1 MINESQR
8 IIVER
13 AKTPAA
19 VIAGPGTGKTYTI
32 VKKVI
37 SLIQNQGLSP
47 NRILITTFTKK
58 AASELQTRIIS
69 EFNRE
74 GIKTELKDMM
84 IGNFHSL
91 ALDFLEKYPSLD
103 RPFLDSKVIDQVM
116 EGYLIEKNLTLYK
129 NIKNYEKYIT
139 YNHAREIKA
148 IYEEIT
154 NKLMDVDILLN
165 SENPREVFAGE
176 IFLAHEKLL
185 RKNNLINFQM
195 ILRDFY
201 KLLKD
206 SVRGEKIRNGIDFV
220 IVDEY
225 QDTNYIQQEIAFNL
239 VRDKEIMVFGDDD
252 QALYSFRGADPR
264 NLTDFSK
271 KFFKAKGIKAFFYKL
286 DINYRS
292 NQAIIDKSLKWLDN
306 EDYGLTKKTLRS
318 NDKKKNL
325 NTIVRAR
332 AFEFKNISNIIRLLA
347 QDINLGQI
355 AFLFPSLNHAY
366 VMKLQSHFENEGIR
380 VLNKKSSQFFK
391 RDEVRGFI
399 YILMKLAEVK
409 TSYEDSSTIY
419 GAFAKNKAKY
429 KNYLY
434 YLGKDEFLENDTE
447 IQNFIKNEAWL
458 NLPITDLIYKAM
470 GLEYFRKFL
479 IRDEEDLDGARILGN
494 ISTMI
499 GLAKDFD
506 EIFKNNSLKKH
517 YQEFINPYLE
527 YLFVSKAIEEYTNI
541 SSHKDALNFM
551 TIHQAKGLEF
561 EVVFISGLY
570 DSPKPAK
577 SGFLADFNPEDFSY
591 VKDFYRKYYTGFTR
605 AKNLLVLL
613 DNSEDYKISKF
624 SESFPRSSAL
634 KSLDFTR
641 SEEKK
646 EKPILAYTTDIEVF
660 KTCSLKYRFVRKL
673 DFRALKTKAVS
684 FGTNTHKLAEYY
696 SLEPSDRENLK
707 KFIEKNQEY
716 KNPLENFIKREFDIK
731 TVETNYKLDRNFY
744 ILQGKV
750 DLSLADGSIIDIKT
764 GKYNEDILSTYK
776 DQLMTYRW
784 LILGNHH
791 KLNRM
796 YLYFIEEDKLIEI
809 APTDFDI
816 NEIDKIA
823 RMIDR
828 NIGYRRTDDLDSC
841 KFCQM
846 KYFCKRNWK
855 KSTM

>member
-8 IIVER
+8 IIIEK
-13 AKTPAA
+13 AQTPAA

-37 SLIQNQGLSP
+37 SLIKNQGLSP

-103 RPFLDSKVIDQVM
+103 RPFLDAKVIDQVV
-116 EGYLIEKNLTLYK
+116 EGYLIEKNLDLYK
-129 NIKNYEKYIT
+129 NIEDYEKYIT
-139 YNHAREIKA
+139 YNHAWEIKG

-154 NKLMDVDILLN
+154 NKLMDVEGLLK
-165 SENPREVFAGE
+165 SENPREVFAGK
-176 IFLAHEKLL
+176 IFLTHEKLL
-185 RKNNLINFQM
+185 REKNLINFQM

-201 KLLKD
+201 LLLKD
-206 SVRGEKIRNGIDFV
+206 PLRGGEIRNGVDFV

-225 QDTNYIQQEIAFNL
+225 QDTNYIQQEIAFSL
-239 VRDKEIMVFGDDD
+239 VKDKEIMVFGDDD
-252 QALYSFRGADPR
+252 QSLYSFRGADPR
-264 NLTDFSK
+264 NLTDFSE
-271 KFFKAKGIKAFFYKL
+271 KFFKAKGFKAFTYKL

-306 EDYGLTKKTLRS
+306 KDYGQYNKKTLRS
-318 NDKKKNL
+318 NDKEINP

-332 AFEFKNISNIIRLLA
+332 ANELKNLATIIRILK

-366 VMKLQSHFENEGIR
+366 VSKLQSYFEKAGIR

-391 RDEVRGFI
+391 RDEIRGFI
-399 YILMKLAEVK
+399 YLIMKIGEIK
-409 TSYEDSSTIY
+409 TIYEDPSTIY
-419 GAFAKNKAKY
+419 GGFAKNKAKY
-429 KNYLY
+429 KNYLH
-434 YLGKDEFLENDTE
+434 YLGKDEALKADGE
-447 IQNFIKNEAWL
+447 IQNFIEAEKES
-458 NLPITDLIYKAM
+458 NLSITDLFYKAM

-479 IRDEEDLDGARILGN
+479 IMDEEDLDGARILGN

-499 GLAKDFD
+499 NLAKDFD
-506 EIFKNNSLKKH
+506 EIFNDKNSKIH
-517 YQEFINPYLE
+517 YQEFISSYLE
-527 YLFVSKAIEEYTNI
+527 YLFVSRAIEEYANI
-541 SSHKDALNFM
+541 DSHKDAVNFM

-570 DSPKPAK
+570 DSPKPSK
-577 SGFLADFNPEDFSY
+577 PGFLADFDPNDFSY

-613 DNSEDYKISKF
+613 DNSEDYKLSKF
-624 SESFPRSSAL
+624 SESFPRSSAI
-634 KSLDFTR
+634 KSLDFERT
-641 SEEKK
+641 EEKK
-646 EKPILAYTTDIEVF
+646 EKKILAYTTDIEVF
-660 KTCSLKYRFVRKL
+660 RTCSLKYRFIRKL
-673 DFRALKTKAVS
+673 DFKSPSTRALS

-696 SLEPSDRENLK
+696 SLMPNDRENLM
-707 KFIEKNQEY
+707 KFLEKNPQY
-716 KNPLENFIKREFDIK
+716 KNPLENFIRRDFEI
-731 TVETNYKLDRNFY
+731 TGVEINYKLDRNFY

-750 DLSLADGSIIDIKT
+750 DLSLSDGSIVDIKT
-764 GKYNEDILSTYK
+764 GKYNEDLIPAYK
-776 DQLMTYRW
+776 GQLMTYRW

-791 KLNRM
+791 PLNKM
-796 YLYFIEEDKLIEI
+796 YLYFIEEDRLIEI
-809 APTDFDI
+809 EPTDFDI
-816 NEIDKIA
+816 NEIDKVA

-828 NIGYRRTDDLDSC
+828 NIGYRRTDDIEAC
-841 KFCQM
+841 KYCQM
-846 KYFCKRNWK
+846 KYFCKRN
-855 KSTM
+855 

>member
-8 IIVER
+8 IIIEK

-37 SLIQNQGLSP
+37 SLIKNQGLSP

-116 EGYLIEKNLTLYK
+116 EGYLIEKNLALYK
-129 NIKNYEKYIT
+129 NIKNYKKYIT

-154 NKLMDVDILLN
+154 NKLMDVDRLLT

-185 RKNNLINFQM
+185 QSNNLINFQM

-206 SVRGEKIRNGIDFV
+206 PVRGEKIRNGIDFV

-264 NLTDFSK
+264 NLTDFSE
-271 KFFKAKGIKAFFYKL
+271 KFFKEKGIKAFSYKL

-434 YLGKDEFLENDTE
+434 YLGKDEFLEEDSE
-447 IQNFIKNEAWL
+447 IQTFIKNEAGI

-479 IRDEEDLDGARILGN
+479 IMDEEDLDGARILGN
-494 ISTMI
+494 ISTMV

-506 EIFKNNSLKKH
+506 EIFKNNNLKKH
-517 YQEFINPYLE
+517 YQEFINSYLE
-527 YLFVSKAIEEYTNI
+527 YLFVSKAIEEYKNLD
-541 SSHKDALNFM
+541 SHKDALNFM

-577 SGFLADFNPEDFSY
+577 PGFLEGFDQEDFSY

-673 DFRALKTKAVS
+673 DFRALKTKALS

-696 SLEPSDRENLK
+696 SLEPNDREGLK

-716 KNPLENFIKREFDIK
+716 KIPLENFIKREFDIK
-731 TVETNYKLDRNFY
+731 TVEINYKLDRNFY

-776 DQLMTYRW
+776 GQLMTYRW

-791 KLNRM
+791 KLNKM

-828 NIGYRRTDDLDSC
+828 NIGYRRTDNLDSC

-846 KYFCKRNWK
+846 KYFCKRN
-855 KSTM
+855 

>member
-8 IIVER
+8 IIIEKAR
-13 AKTPAA
+13 TPAA

-37 SLIQNQGLSP
+37 SLIKNDGLSP
-47 NRILITTFTKK
+47 NRILLTTFTKK

-69 EFNRE
+69 EFKAE

-103 RPFLDSKVIDQVM
+103 RPFLDTKVIDQVV
-116 EGYLIEKNLTLYK
+116 EGYLIEKNLALYK
-129 NIKNYEKYIT
+129 NIEDYQKYIT
-139 YNHAREIKA
+139 YNHTWAIKG

-154 NKLMDVDILLN
+154 NKLMDVDGLLK
-165 SENPREVFAGE
+165 SENPREVFAGK
-176 IFLAHEKLL
+176 IFKTHERVLKE
-185 RKNNLINFQM
+185 NNLINFQM

-201 KLLKD
+201 LLLRD
-206 SVRGEKIRNGIDFV
+206 PMRGEEIRNSIDFV

-239 VRDKEIMVFGDDD
+239 VKDKEIMVFGDDD
-252 QALYSFRGADPR
+252 QSLYSFRGADPR
-264 NLTDFSK
+264 NLTDFSE
-271 KFFKAKGIKAFFYKL
+271 KFFNDKGYKAYTYKL

-292 NQAIIDKSLKWLDN
+292 NQAIIEKSLKWLDN
-306 EDYGLTKKTLRS
+306 KDYGGGNKKTLRS
-318 NDKKKNL
+318 IDKEKNP

-332 AFEFKNISNIIRLLA
+332 SGELKNLATIIRILK

-366 VMKLQSHFENEGIR
+366 VSKLQAYFEKAGIR
-380 VLNKKSSQFFK
+380 VLNKKSSEFFR
-391 RDEVRGFI
+391 RDEIRGFI
-399 YILMKLAEVK
+399 YLIMNLAEIK
-409 TSYEDSSTIY
+409 TFYEDPSTIY
-419 GAFAKNKAKY
+419 GAFSKNKAKY

-434 YLGKDEFLENDTE
+434 YLTRDDIFKEDME
-447 IQNFIKNEAWL
+447 IQNFIVREKGG
-458 NLPITDLIYKAM
+458 NLPLTSLIYKAM

-479 IRDEEDLDGARILGN
+479 IMDEEDLDGARVLGN

-499 GLAKDFD
+499 NLAKDFD
-506 EIFKNNSLKKH
+506 EIFKNENPKDH
-517 YQEFINPYLE
+517 YEEFISSYLE
-527 YLFVSKAIEEYTNI
+527 YLFVSRSIEEYASI
-541 SSHKDALNFM
+541 DSHKDAVNFM

-577 SGFLADFNPEDFSY
+577 PGFLEKPDLNDFSY

-613 DNSEDYKISKF
+613 DNSEDYKLRKF
-624 SESFPRSSAL
+624 SESFPRSSEI
-634 KSLDFTR
+634 KSLDFER

-646 EKPILAYTTDIEVF
+646 EKKVLAYTTDIEVF

-673 DFRALKTKAVS
+673 DFRSLNTRALS

-696 SLEPSDRENLK
+696 SLMPNDRENLM
-707 KFIEKNQEY
+707 KFLEKNPRYQE
-716 KNPLENFIKREFDIK
+716 PIENFIKRDFKI
-731 TVETNYKLDRNFY
+731 TGVETNYKLDRNFY

-750 DLSLADGSIIDIKT
+750 DISLEDGSILDIKT
-764 GKYNEDILSTYK
+764 GSYNEDFISAYK
-776 DQLMTYRW
+776 GQLMTYRH

-791 KLNRM
+791 PLNKM
-796 YLYFIEEDKLIEI
+796 YLYFIEEDRLIEI
-809 APTDFDI
+809 EVTDFDI

-828 NIGYRRTDDLDSC
+828 NIGYRRTDNLEAC

-846 KYFCKRNWK
+846 KYFCKRN
-855 KSTM
+855 

>member
-8 IIVER
+8 IIVDK

-37 SLIQNQGLSP
+37 SLIKNEGIKP
-47 NRILITTFTKK
+47 NRILLTTFTKK
-58 AASELQTRIIS
+58 AANELQTRIIS
-69 EFNRE
+69 EFKTE

-103 RPFLDSKVIDQVM
+103 RPFLDAKVIDQVL
-116 EGYLIEKNLTLYK
+116 EGYLIEKNLSIYK
-129 NIKNYEKYIT
+129 NIENYEKFIT
-139 YNHAREIKA
+139 YNHAKAIKG

-154 NKLMDVDILLN
+154 NKLMDVERLLK
-165 SENPREVFAGE
+165 SGNPREVFAGK
-176 IFLAHEKLL
+176 IFKTHERLL
-185 RKNNLINFQM
+185 KDNNLINFQM

-201 KLLKD
+201 LLLKD
-206 SVRGEKIRNGIDFV
+206 PVRGEEIRKNIDFV

-252 QALYSFRGADPR
+252 QSLYSFRGADPR
-264 NLTDFSK
+264 NLTEFSDN
-271 KFFKAKGIKAFFYKL
+271 FFKKKGHKAYTYRL

-292 NQAIIDKSLKWLDN
+292 NQEIIEKSLKWLDN
-306 EDYGLTKKTLRS
+306 KDYGRENKKTLRS
-318 NDKKKNL
+318 IDKEKNP

-332 AFEFKNISNIIRLLA
+332 ANELKNLVTIIRILK

-366 VMKLQSHFENEGIR
+366 VSKLQAYFEKAGIR
-380 VLNKKSSQFFK
+380 VLNKKSCEFFR
-391 RDEVRGFI
+391 RDEIRGLI
-399 YILMKLAEVK
+399 YLIMKLAEIK
-409 TSYEDSSTIY
+409 TSYEDPSSIY
-419 GAFAKNKAKY
+419 GSVAKAKARY
-429 KNYLY
+429 ENYLF
-434 YLGKDEFLENDTE
+434 YLAKDEKFKEDKE
-447 IQNFIKNEAWL
+447 IQSFIANEKE
-458 NLPITDLIYKAM
+458 NIIPITNLIYKAM

-479 IRDEEDLDGARILGN
+479 IMDEEDLDGARVLGN

-499 GLAKDFD
+499 NLAKDFD
-506 EIFKNNSLKKH
+506 EIFKNENLLDH
-517 YQEFINPYLE
+517 YKEFISSYLE
-527 YLFVSKAIEEYTNI
+527 YLFISRSIEEYANI
-541 SSHKDALNFM
+541 DSHKDAVNFM

-570 DSPKPAK
+570 DSPKPARP
-577 SGFLADFNPEDFSY
+577 GFLEKYDPNDFSY

-613 DNSEDYKISKF
+613 DNSEDYKLNEF
-624 SESFPRSSAL
+624 SESFPRTSLL
-634 KSLDFTR
+634 KSLAFER
-641 SEEKK
+641 AEEKK
-646 EKPILAYTTDIEVF
+646 EKKVLAYTTDIEVF

-673 DFRALKTKAVS
+673 DFREPKTRALS

-696 SLEPSDRENLK
+696 SLMPNDRENLID
-707 KFIEKNQEY
+707 FLEKNPAY
-716 KNPLENFIKREFDIK
+716 KNPIENFIKRDFEI
-731 TVETNYKLDRNFY
+731 TGVEINYKLDRNFY

-750 DLSLADGSIIDIKT
+750 DLSLADGSILDIKT
-764 GKYNEDILSTYK
+764 GKFNEDMLDAYK
-776 DQLMTYRW
+776 GQLMTYRW
-784 LILGNHH
+784 LILGNYHP
-791 KLNRM
+791 LNKM
-796 YLYFIEEDKLIEI
+796 YLYFIEEDRLIEI
-809 APTDFDI
+809 DPTDFDI

-828 NIGYRRTDDLDSC
+828 NIGYRRTDHVEAC

-846 KYFCKRNWK
+846 KYFCKRN
-855 KSTM
+855 

>member
-37 SLIQNQGLSP
+37 SLIKNESLSP

-58 AASELQTRIIS
+58 AARELQTRIIS
-69 EFNRE
+69 EFNRQ

-103 RPFLDSKVIDQVM
+103 RPFLDAKVIDQVV
-116 EGYLIEKNLTLYK
+116 EGYLIEENLESYK
-129 NIKNYEKYIT
+129 SIEGYEKYIT
-139 YNHAREIKA
+139 YNHAKEIKG

-154 NKLMDVDILLN
+154 NKLLDVEALLA
-165 SENPREVFAGE
+165 SDDPREVFAGK
-176 IFLAHEKLL
+176 IFTSHEKLL
-185 RKNNLINFQM
+185 KEKNLINFQM

-201 KLLKD
+201 KVLKD
-206 SVRGEKIRNGIDFV
+206 PVLGEEIRSGIDFV

-252 QALYSFRGADPR
+252 QSLYSFRGADPR
-264 NLTDFSK
+264 NLTEFSD
-271 KFFKAKGIKAFFYKL
+271 KFFKAKGHKAFTYKL

-292 NQAIIDKSLKWLDN
+292 NQVIIDKSLKWLDN
-306 EDYGLTKKTLRS
+306 KDYGVTKKSLRS
-318 NDKKKNL
+318 VDRDKNP

-332 AFEFKNISNIIRLLA
+332 AYEYKNLTTILRILK

-366 VMKLQSHFENEGIR
+366 VSKLQSCFEKAGIR

-391 RDEVRGFI
+391 RDEIRGFI
-399 YILMKLAEVK
+399 YLIMKIGEIK
-409 TSYEDSSTIY
+409 TYYEDPSTIY
-419 GAFAKNKAKY
+419 GTFGKNKAKY

-434 YLGKDEFLENDTE
+434 YLDKDETLKEDLDL
-447 IQNFIKNEAWL
+447 QKFIEDEKESPL
-458 NLPITDLIYKAM
+458 LITNLLYKAM
-470 GLEYFRKFL
+470 GLDYFRKFL
-479 IRDEEDLDGARILGN
+479 IMDEKDLDGARVLGN
-494 ISTMI
+494 ISTI
-499 GLAKDFD
+499 INLAKDFD
-506 EIFKNNSLKKH
+506 EIFINKNLKDHYKDFVNS
-517 YQEFINPYLE
+517 YLQ
-527 YLFVSKAIEEYTNI
+527 YLFVSRSIEEYANI
-541 SSHKDALNFM
+541 DSHKDAVNFM

-570 DSPKPAK
+570 DSPKPSK
-577 SGFLADFNPEDFSY
+577 PKFLEKRDPNDFSY

-613 DNSEDYKISKF
+613 DNSEDYKLNNF
-624 SESFPRSSAL
+624 SESFPRSSAI
-634 KSLDFTR
+634 KSLAFARD
-641 SEEKK
+641 EEKK
-646 EKPILAYTTDIEVF
+646 EKLTLAYTTDIEVF
-660 KTCSLKYRFVRKL
+660 KTCSLKYRFMRKL
-673 DFRALKTKAVS
+673 DFKTLKTPALS
-684 FGTNTHKLAEYY
+684 FGTNTHKLSEYI
-696 SLEPSDRENLK
+696 SLRPDDIGSLK
-707 KFIEKNQEY
+707 EFLEKNPAY
-716 KNPLENFIKREFDIK
+716 KKPLENFINRDFQIK
-731 TVETNYKLDRNFY
+731 GIETNYKLDRNFY

-750 DLSLADGSIIDIKT
+750 DLSLADGSIVDIKT
-764 GKYNEDILSTYK
+764 GSYNKELIEGYK
-776 DQLMTYRW
+776 GQLMTYRQ
-784 LILGNHH
+784 LILGNKHE
-791 KLNRM
+791 LNKM
-796 YLYFIEEDKLIEI
+796 FLYFIEEDRLIEI
-809 APTDFDI
+809 SPTDFDI

-828 NIGYRRTDDLDSC
+828 NIGYRRTDDTRAC
-841 KFCQM
+841 KYCQM
-846 KYFCKRNWK
+846 RYFCKRN
-855 KSTM
+855 

>member
-8 IIVER
+8 IIVDK

-37 SLIQNQGLSP
+37 SLIKNEGISP
-47 NRILITTFTKK
+47 NRILLTTFTKK
-58 AASELQTRIIS
+58 AANELQTRIIS
-69 EFNRE
+69 EFKNE

-103 RPFLDSKVIDQVM
+103 RPFLDTKVIDQVL
-116 EGYLIEKNLTLYK
+116 EGYLIEKNLDLYK
-129 NIKNYEKYIT
+129 NIENYEKFIT
-139 YNHAREIKA
+139 YNHAKAIKG

-154 NKLMDVDILLN
+154 NKLMDVKRLLK
-165 SENPREVFAGE
+165 SENPREVFAGK
-176 IFLAHEKLL
+176 IFKTHENLL
-185 RKNNLINFQM
+185 REKNLINFQM

-201 KLLKD
+201 LLLRD
-206 SVRGEKIRNGIDFV
+206 PVRGEEIRKNIDFV

-252 QALYSFRGADPR
+252 QSLYSFRGADPR
-264 NLTDFSK
+264 NLTEFSDN
-271 KFFKAKGIKAFFYKL
+271 FFKKKGHKAYTYKL

-292 NQAIIDKSLKWLDN
+292 NQEIIEKSLKWLDN
-306 EDYGLTKKTLRS
+306 KDYGRENKKTLRS
-318 NDKKKNL
+318 IDKEKNP

-332 AFEFKNISNIIRLLA
+332 ANELKNLATIIRILK
-347 QDINLGQI
+347 QEINLGQI

-366 VMKLQSHFENEGIR
+366 VTKLQAYFEKAGIR
-380 VLNKKSSQFFK
+380 VLNKKSPEFFR
-391 RDEVRGFI
+391 RDEIRGLI
-399 YILMKLAEVK
+399 YLIMKLAGIK
-409 TSYEDSSTIY
+409 TFYEDPSTIY
-419 GAFAKNKAKY
+419 GSFAKAKARY
-429 KNYLY
+429 KNYLF
-434 YLGKDEFLENDTE
+434 YLAKDEKFKEDEE
-447 IQNFIKNEAWL
+447 IQSFIANEEE
-458 NLPITDLIYKAM
+458 NIIPIINLIYKAM

-479 IRDEEDLDGARILGN
+479 IMDEEDLDGARVLGN

-499 GLAKDFD
+499 NLAKDFD
-506 EIFKNNSLKKH
+506 EIFKNENLLDH
-517 YQEFINPYLE
+517 YKEFISSYLE
-527 YLFVSKAIEEYTNI
+527 YLFVSRSIEEYANI
-541 SSHKDALNFM
+541 DSHKDAVNFM

-570 DSPKPAK
+570 DSPKPVK
-577 SGFLADFNPEDFSY
+577 PGFLEKYNPNDFSY

-613 DNSEDYKISKF
+613 DNSEDYKLNEF
-624 SESFPRSSAL
+624 SESFPRTSL
-634 KSLDFTR
+634 IKSLAFER
-641 SEEKK
+641 AEEKK
-646 EKPILAYTTDIEVF
+646 EKKVLAYTTDIEVF
-660 KTCSLKYRFVRKL
+660 RTCSLKYRFVRKL
-673 DFRALKTKAVS
+673 DFREPKTRALS

-696 SLEPSDRENLK
+696 SLMPNDRENLMN
-707 KFIEKNQEY
+707 FLEKNPVY
-716 KNPLENFIKREFDIK
+716 KNPIENFIKRDFEI
-731 TVETNYKLDRNFY
+731 TGVETNYKLDRNFY

-750 DLSLADGSIIDIKT
+750 DISLADGSILDIKT
-764 GKYNEDILSTYK
+764 GKFNEDMLDAYK
-776 DQLMTYRW
+776 GQLMTYRW

-791 KLNRM
+791 PLNKM
-796 YLYFIEEDKLIEI
+796 YLYFIEEDRLIEI
-809 APTDFDI
+809 EPTDFDI

-828 NIGYRRTDDLDSC
+828 NIGYRRTDHVKDC

-846 KYFCKRNWK
+846 KYFCKRN
-855 KSTM
+855 

>member
-8 IIVER
+8 IIIEK
-13 AKTPAA
+13 AQTPAA

-37 SLIQNQGLSP
+37 SLIKNQGLSP

-69 EFNRE
+69 EFNSE
-74 GIKTELKDMM
+74 GIRTELKDMM

-103 RPFLDSKVIDQVM
+103 RPFLDAKVIDQVV
-116 EGYLIEKNLTLYK
+116 EGYLIEKNLDLYK
-129 NIKNYEKYIT
+129 NIENYEKYIT
-139 YNHAREIKA
+139 YNHSKEIKG

-154 NKLMDVDILLN
+154 NKLIDVEGLLK
-165 SENPREVFAGE
+165 SENPREVFAGK
-176 IFLAHEKLL
+176 IFLTHEKLL
-185 RKNNLINFQM
+185 RGKNLINFQM

-201 KLLKD
+201 LLLKD
-206 SVRGEKIRNGIDFV
+206 PLRGEKIRNSIDFV

-225 QDTNYIQQEIAFNL
+225 QDTNHIQQEIAFSL
-239 VRDKEIMVFGDDD
+239 VKDKEIMVFGDDD
-252 QALYSFRGADPR
+252 QSLYSFRGADPR
-264 NLTDFSK
+264 NLTDFSEK
-271 KFFKAKGIKAFFYKL
+271 IYKAKGYKAYTYKL

-306 EDYGLTKKTLRS
+306 KDYGRENKKALRS
-318 NDKKKNL
+318 NDKEINP

-332 AFEFKNISNIIRLLA
+332 AGELKNLATIIRILK

-366 VMKLQSHFENEGIR
+366 VSRLQTYFEKAGIR

-391 RDEVRGFI
+391 RDEIRGFI
-399 YILMKLAEVK
+399 YLIMKIGQIK
-409 TSYEDSSTIY
+409 TAYEDPSTIY
-419 GAFAKNKAKY
+419 GGFAKNKAKY
-429 KNYLY
+429 KNYLH
-434 YLGKDEFLENDTE
+434 YLRKDENLKANGE
-447 IQNFIKNEAWL
+447 IQNFIEAEKES
-458 NLPITDLIYKAM
+458 NLSITNLFYKAM

-479 IRDEEDLDGARILGN
+479 IMDEEDLDGARILGN

-506 EIFKNNSLKKH
+506 EIFPESNPKSH
-517 YQEFINPYLE
+517 YQDFINSYLE
-527 YLFVSKAIEEYTNI
+527 YLFVSRAMEEYANI
-541 SSHKDALNFM
+541 DSHKDAVNFM

-561 EVVFISGLY
+561 EAVFISGLY
-570 DSPKPAK
+570 DSPKPSK
-577 SGFLADFNPEDFSY
+577 PGFLADFDPNDFSY

-613 DNSEDYKISKF
+613 DNSEDYKLNKF
-624 SESFPRSSAL
+624 SESFPRSSAI
-634 KSLDFTR
+634 KSLDFER

-646 EKPILAYTTDIEVF
+646 EKKVLAYTTDIEVF
-660 KTCSLKYRFVRKL
+660 RTCSLKYRFVRKL
-673 DFRALKTKAVS
+673 DFKAPSTRALS

-696 SLEPSDRENLK
+696 SLMPQDRENLM
-707 KFIEKNQEY
+707 KFLEKNPEY
-716 KNPLENFIKREFDIK
+716 KKSLENFIKRDFEI
-731 TVETNYKLDRNFY
+731 TGVETNYKLDRNFY

-750 DLSLADGSIIDIKT
+750 DLSLSDGSIVDIKT
-764 GKYNEDILSTYK
+764 GSYNEDLIPAYK
-776 DQLMTYRW
+776 GQLMTYRW

-791 KLNRM
+791 PLKKM
-796 YLYFIEEDKLIEI
+796 YLYFIEEDRLIEI
-809 APTDFDI
+809 EPTDFDI

-828 NIGYRRTDDLDSC
+828 NIGYRRTDDIEAC
-841 KFCQM
+841 KYCQM
-846 KYFCKRNWK
+846 KYFCKRN
-855 KSTM
+855 

>member
-8 IIVER
+8 IIIEKAR
-13 AKTPAA
+13 TPAA

-37 SLIQNQGLSP
+37 SLIKNEGISP
-47 NRILITTFTKK
+47 NRILLTTFTKK

-69 EFNRE
+69 EFKAE

-103 RPFLDSKVIDQVM
+103 RPFLDSKVIDQVL
-116 EGYLIEKNLTLYK
+116 EGYLIEKNLARYK
-129 NIKNYEKYIT
+129 NIEDYEKYIT
-139 YNHAREIKA
+139 YNHSWAIKG

-154 NKLMDVDILLN
+154 NKLMDVDGLLK
-165 SENPREVFAGE
+165 SENPREVFAGK
-176 IFLAHEKLL
+176 IFKTHERLL
-185 RKNNLINFQM
+185 KENNLINFQM

-201 KLLKD
+201 LLLKD
-206 SVRGEKIRNGIDFV
+206 PLRGEEIRKGIDFV

-252 QALYSFRGADPR
+252 QSLYSFRGADPR
-264 NLTDFSK
+264 NLTEFSDN
-271 KFFKAKGIKAFFYKL
+271 FFKKKGHKAYTYKL

-292 NQAIIDKSLKWLDN
+292 NQAIIEKSLKWLDN
-306 EDYGLTKKTLRS
+306 KDYAGENKKTLRAV
-318 NDKKKNL
+318 DKEKNP

-332 AFEFKNISNIIRLLA
+332 ANELQNLATIIRILK

-366 VMKLQSHFENEGIR
+366 VSKLQAYFEKAGIR
-380 VLNKKSSQFFK
+380 VLNKKSSEFFR
-391 RDEVRGFI
+391 RDEIRGFI
-399 YILMKLAEVK
+399 YLIMNLAEIK
-409 TSYEDSSTIY
+409 TFYEDPSTIY

-434 YLGKDEFLENDTE
+434 YLTRDEIFKEDKE
-447 IQNFIKNEAWL
+447 IQNFIASEREN
-458 NLPITDLIYKAM
+458 NLPLTSLFYKAV

-479 IRDEEDLDGARILGN
+479 IMDEEDLDGARVLGN

-499 GLAKDFD
+499 NLAKDFD
-506 EIFKNNSLKKH
+506 EIFKNENPKDH
-517 YQEFINPYLE
+517 YKEFINSYLE
-527 YLFVSKAIEEYTNI
+527 YLFVSRAIEEYANI
-541 SSHKDALNFM
+541 DSHKDAVNFM

-577 SGFLADFNPEDFSY
+577 PGFLEKPDPNDFSY

-613 DNSEDYKISKF
+613 DNSEDYKLSKF
-624 SESFPRSSAL
+624 SESFPRTSLL
-634 KSLDFTR
+634 KSLAFER

-646 EKPILAYTTDIEVF
+646 EKKVLAYTTDIEVF

-673 DFRALKTKAVS
+673 NFRSLNTRALS

-696 SLEPSDRENLK
+696 ALLPKDKEKLLDFL
-707 KFIEKNQEY
+707 EKNPKY
-716 KNPLENFIKREFDIK
+716 KEPIENFTKRDFKI
-731 TVETNYKLDRNFY
+731 TGVETNYKLDRNFY

-750 DLSLADGSIIDIKT
+750 DISLEDGSILDIKT
-764 GKYNEDILSTYK
+764 GSYNEDFISAYK
-776 DQLMTYRW
+776 GQLMTYRH

-791 KLNRM
+791 PLNKM
-796 YLYFIEEDKLIEI
+796 YLYFIEEDRLIEI
-809 APTDFDI
+809 EVTDFDI

-828 NIGYRRTDDLDSC
+828 NIGYRRTDNLQAC

-846 KYFCKRNWK
+846 KYFCKRN
-855 KSTM
+855 

>member
-8 IIVER
+8 IIIEK
-13 AKTPAA
+13 AQTPAA

-37 SLIQNQGLSP
+37 SLIKNQGLSP

-103 RPFLDSKVIDQVM
+103 RPFLDAKVIDQVV
-116 EGYLIEKNLTLYK
+116 EGYLIEENLDLYK
-129 NIKNYEKYIT
+129 KIDNYEKYIT
-139 YNHAREIKA
+139 YNHAWEIKG

-154 NKLMDVDILLN
+154 NKLMDVEGLLK
-165 SENPREVFAGE
+165 SENPREVFAGQ
-176 IFLAHEKLL
+176 IFLTHEKLL
-185 RKNNLINFQM
+185 RSKILINFQM

-201 KLLKD
+201 LLLKD
-206 SVRGEKIRNGIDFV
+206 PVRGDKIRNGIDFV

-239 VRDKEIMVFGDDD
+239 VKDKEIMVFGDDD
-252 QALYSFRGADPR
+252 QSLYSFRGADPR
-264 NLTDFSK
+264 NLTDFSE
-271 KFFKAKGIKAFFYKL
+271 KFFKAKGYRAFTYKL

-306 EDYGLTKKTLRS
+306 KDYGSENKKNLRS
-318 NDKKKNL
+318 NDKEINP

-332 AFEFKNISNIIRLLA
+332 AGELKNLATIIRILK

-366 VMKLQSHFENEGIR
+366 VSKLQSYFEKVGIR

-391 RDEVRGFI
+391 RDEIRGFI
-399 YILMKLAEVK
+399 YLIMKIGQIK
-409 TSYEDSSTIY
+409 TIYEDPSTIY
-419 GAFAKNKAKY
+419 GGFAKNKAKY
-429 KNYLY
+429 KNYLH
-434 YLGKDEFLENDTE
+434 YLGKDESLKADVE
-447 IQNFIKNEAWL
+447 IQNFIEAEKESDL
-458 NLPITDLIYKAM
+458 SITNLFYKAM

-479 IRDEEDLDGARILGN
+479 IMDEEDLDGARVLGN

-499 GLAKDFD
+499 NLAKDFD
-506 EIFKNNSLKKH
+506 EIFKDTNSKAH
-517 YQEFINPYLE
+517 YQEFISSYLE
-527 YLFVSKAIEEYTNI
+527 YLFVSRAIEEYANI
-541 SSHKDALNFM
+541 DSHKDAVNFM

-570 DSPKPAK
+570 DSPKPSK
-577 SGFLADFNPEDFSY
+577 PGFLADFDPNDYSY

-613 DNSEDYKISKF
+613 DNSEDYKLSKF
-624 SESFPRSSAL
+624 SESFPRSSAI
-634 KSLDFTR
+634 KSLDFERT
-641 SEEKK
+641 EEKR

-660 KTCSLKYRFVRKL
+660 RTCSLKYRFIRKL
-673 DFRALKTKAVS
+673 DFKAPSTRALS

-696 SLEPSDRENLK
+696 SLMPNDRENLM
-707 KFIEKNQEY
+707 KFLEKNPQY
-716 KNPLENFIKREFDIK
+716 KNPLENFIKRDFEI
-731 TVETNYKLDRNFY
+731 TGVETNYKLDRNFY

-750 DLSLADGSIIDIKT
+750 DLSLSDGSIVDIKT
-764 GKYNEDILSTYK
+764 GSYNEDLIPAYK
-776 DQLMTYRW
+776 GQLMTYRW

-791 KLNRM
+791 PLNKM
-796 YLYFIEEDKLIEI
+796 YLYFIEEDRLVEI
-809 APTDFDI
+809 SPTDFDI
-816 NEIDKIA
+816 NEIDKVA

-828 NIGYRRTDDLDSC
+828 NIGYRRTDDIEAC
-841 KFCQM
+841 KYCQM
-846 KYFCKRNWK
+846 KYFCKRN
-855 KSTM
+855 

>member
-8 IIVER
+8 IIIEK

-116 EGYLIEKNLTLYK
+116 EGYLIEKNLNLYK
-129 NIKNYEKYIT
+129 NIENYEKYIT

-154 NKLMDVDILLN
+154 NKLMDVDRLLT

-185 RKNNLINFQM
+185 QSNNLINFQM

-206 SVRGEKIRNGIDFV
+206 PVRGEKIRNGIDFV

-434 YLGKDEFLENDTE
+434 YLGKDEFLEEDSE
-447 IQNFIKNEAWL
+447 IQTFIKNEAGL

-479 IRDEEDLDGARILGN
+479 IMDEEDLDGARILGN

-517 YQEFINPYLE
+517 YQEFINSYLE
-527 YLFVSKAIEEYTNI
+527 YLFVSKSIEEYTNMN
-541 SSHKDALNFM
+541 SHKDALNFM

-577 SGFLADFNPEDFSY
+577 SGFLADFDQEDFSY

-696 SLEPSDRENLK
+696 SLEPRDRENLK

-764 GKYNEDILSTYK
+764 GKYNEDILSTYI

-791 KLNRM
+791 KLNKM

-809 APTDFDI
+809 GPTDFDI

-846 KYFCKRNWK
+846 KYFCKRN
-855 KSTM
+855 

>member
-8 IIVER
+8 IIIEK
-13 AKTPAA
+13 AQTPAA

-37 SLIQNQGLSP
+37 SLIKNQGLSP

-103 RPFLDSKVIDQVM
+103 RPFLDAKVIDQVV
-116 EGYLIEKNLTLYK
+116 EGYLIEKNLDLYK
-129 NIKNYEKYIT
+129 NIEDYEKYIT
-139 YNHAREIKA
+139 YNHAWEIKG

-154 NKLMDVDILLN
+154 NKLMDVEGLLK
-165 SENPREVFAGE
+165 SENPREVFAGK
-176 IFLAHEKLL
+176 IFLTHEKLL
-185 RKNNLINFQM
+185 REKNLINFQM

-201 KLLKD
+201 LLLKD
-206 SVRGEKIRNGIDFV
+206 PLRGGEIRNGVDFV

-225 QDTNYIQQEIAFNL
+225 QDTNYIQQEIAFSL
-239 VRDKEIMVFGDDD
+239 VKDKEIMVFGDDD
-252 QALYSFRGADPR
+252 QSLYSFRGADPR
-264 NLTDFSK
+264 NLTDFSE
-271 KFFKAKGIKAFFYKL
+271 KFFKTKGYKAFTYKL

-306 EDYGLTKKTLRS
+306 KDYGQYNKKTLRS
-318 NDKKKNL
+318 NDKEINP

-332 AFEFKNISNIIRLLA
+332 ANELKNLATIIRILK
-347 QDINLGQI
+347 QDINMGQI

-366 VMKLQSHFENEGIR
+366 VSKLQAYFEKAGIR

-391 RDEVRGFI
+391 RDEIRGFI
-399 YILMKLAEVK
+399 YLIMKIGEIK
-409 TSYEDSSTIY
+409 TIYEDPSTIY
-419 GAFAKNKAKY
+419 GSFAKNKAKY

-434 YLGKDEFLENDTE
+434 YLGKDEALKADRE
-447 IQNFIKNEAWL
+447 IQNFIEAEKES
-458 NLPITDLIYKAM
+458 NLSITDLFYKAM

-479 IRDEEDLDGARILGN
+479 IMDEEDLDGARILGN

-499 GLAKDFD
+499 NLAKDFD
-506 EIFKNNSLKKH
+506 EIFKDTNSKAH
-517 YQEFINPYLE
+517 YQEFISSYLE
-527 YLFVSKAIEEYTNI
+527 YLFVSRAIEEYANI
-541 SSHKDALNFM
+541 DSHKDAVNFM

-570 DSPKPAK
+570 DSPKPSK
-577 SGFLADFNPEDFSY
+577 PGFLADFDPNDFSY

-613 DNSEDYKISKF
+613 DNSEDYKLSKF
-624 SESFPRSSAL
+624 SESFPRSSAI
-634 KSLDFTR
+634 KSLDFERT
-641 SEEKK
+641 EEKK
-646 EKPILAYTTDIEVF
+646 EKKILAYTTDIEVF
-660 KTCSLKYRFVRKL
+660 RTCSLKYRFIRKL
-673 DFRALKTKAVS
+673 DFKFPSTRALS

-696 SLEPSDRENLK
+696 SLMPNDMENLM
-707 KFIEKNQEY
+707 KFLEKNPQY
-716 KNPLENFIKREFDIK
+716 KNPLENFIKRDFEI
-731 TVETNYKLDRNFY
+731 TGVETNYKLDRNFY

-750 DLSLADGSIIDIKT
+750 DLSLSDGSIVDIKT
-764 GKYNEDILSTYK
+764 GKYNEDLIPAYK
-776 DQLMTYRW
+776 GQLMTYRW

-791 KLNRM
+791 PLNKM
-796 YLYFIEEDKLIEI
+796 YLYFIEEDRLIEI
-809 APTDFDI
+809 EPTDFDI
-816 NEIDKIA
+816 NEIDKVA

-828 NIGYRRTDDLDSC
+828 NIGYRRTDDIEAC
-841 KFCQM
+841 KYCQM
-846 KYFCKRNWK
+846 KYFCKRN
-855 KSTM
+855 

>member
-37 SLIQNQGLSP
+37 SLIKNEGLSP

-58 AASELQTRIIS
+58 AARELQTRIIS
-69 EFNRE
+69 EFNRQ

-84 IGNFHSL
+84 IGNFHSQ

-103 RPFLDSKVIDQVM
+103 RPFLDAKVIDQVV
-116 EGYLIEKNLTLYK
+116 EGYLIEENLESYK
-129 NIKNYEKYIT
+129 SIEGYEKYIT
-139 YNHAREIKA
+139 YNHAKEIKG

-154 NKLMDVDILLN
+154 NKLLDVEELLA
-165 SENPREVFAGE
+165 SDDPREVFAGK
-176 IFLAHEKLL
+176 IFISHENLL
-185 RKNNLINFQM
+185 KEKNLINFQM

-201 KLLKD
+201 KVLKD
-206 SVRGEKIRNGIDFV
+206 PVLGEEIRSGIDFV

-239 VRDKEIMVFGDDD
+239 VKDKEIMVFGDDD
-252 QALYSFRGADPR
+252 QSLYSFRGADPR
-264 NLTDFSK
+264 NLTEFSD
-271 KFFKAKGIKAFFYKL
+271 KFFKAKGHKAFTYKL

-292 NQAIIDKSLKWLDN
+292 NQVIIDKSLKWLDN
-306 EDYGLTKKTLRS
+306 KYYGVTKKSLRS
-318 NDKKKNL
+318 VDRDKNP
-325 NTIVRAR
+325 NAIVRAR
-332 AFEFKNISNIIRLLA
+332 AYEYKNLTTILRILK

-366 VMKLQSHFENEGIR
+366 VSKLQSCFEKAGIR

-391 RDEVRGFI
+391 RDEIRGFI
-399 YILMKLAEVK
+399 YLIMKIGEIK
-409 TSYEDSSTIY
+409 TYYEDPSTIY
-419 GAFAKNKAKY
+419 GTFGKNKAKY

-434 YLGKDEFLENDTE
+434 YLDKDETLKEDLDL
-447 IQNFIKNEAWL
+447 QKFIEDEKESPL
-458 NLPITDLIYKAM
+458 LITNLLYKAM
-470 GLEYFRKFL
+470 GLDYFRKFL
-479 IRDEEDLDGARILGN
+479 IMDEKDLDGARVLGN
-494 ISTMI
+494 ISTI
-499 GLAKDFD
+499 INLAKDFD
-506 EIFKNNSLKKH
+506 EIFVNKNLKDHYKDFVNS
-517 YQEFINPYLE
+517 YLQ
-527 YLFVSKAIEEYTNI
+527 YLFVSRSIEEYANI
-541 SSHKDALNFM
+541 DSHRDAVNFM

-570 DSPKPAK
+570 DSPKPSNPK
-577 SGFLADFNPEDFSY
+577 FLEKRDPNDFSY

-613 DNSEDYKISKF
+613 DNSEDYKLNNF

-634 KSLDFTR
+634 KSLDFKR
-641 SEEKK
+641 NEEKK
-646 EKPILAYTTDIEVF
+646 EKQVLAYTTDIEVF

-673 DFRALKTKAVS
+673 DFKSLKTKALS

-696 SLEPSDRENLK
+696 SLMPNERENLMD
-707 KFIEKNQEY
+707 FLEKNSEY
-716 KNPLENFIKREFDIK
+716 KEPLKNFIKRDFDISG
-731 TVETNYKLDRNFY
+731 VETNYKLDRNFY

-764 GKYNEDILSTYK
+764 GKYREELIPAYK
-776 DQLMTYRW
+776 GQLMTYRW

-791 KLNRM
+791 PLKNM
-796 YLYFIEEDKLIEI
+796 YLYFIEEDRLIEI
-809 APTDFDI
+809 SPTDFDI

-828 NIGYRRTDDLDSC
+828 NIGYRRTDDIKLC
-841 KFCQM
+841 KYCQM
-846 KYFCKRNWK
+846 KYFCKRN
-855 KSTM
+855 

>member
-116 EGYLIEKNLTLYK
+116 EGYLIEKNLDLYK
-129 NIKNYEKYIT
+129 NIENYEKYIT

-391 RDEVRGFI
+391 RDEIRGFI

-409 TSYEDSSTIY
+409 ISYEDSSTIY

-434 YLGKDEFLENDTE
+434 YLGKDEFLEEDSE
-447 IQNFIKNEAWL
+447 IQTFIKNESGL

-479 IRDEEDLDGARILGN
+479 ILDEEDLDGARILGN
-494 ISTMI
+494 ISTMV

-506 EIFKNNSLKKH
+506 EIFKNNNLKKH
-517 YQEFINPYLE
+517 YQEFINSYLE
-527 YLFVSKAIEEYTNI
+527 YLFVSKAIEEYKNLD
-541 SSHKDALNFM
+541 SHKDALNFM

-577 SGFLADFNPEDFSY
+577 SGFLADFDQEDFSY

-624 SESFPRSSAL
+624 AESFPRSSAL

-673 DFRALKTKAVS
+673 DFRARKTKALS

-750 DLSLADGSIIDIKT
+750 DLSLVDGSIIDIKT

-791 KLNRM
+791 KLNKM

-809 APTDFDI
+809 GPTDFDI

-846 KYFCKRNWK
+846 KYFCKRN
-855 KSTM
+855 